1 MKPNFPSKQEWEKKR
16 EEEEEEGRK
25 RREENTN
32 TDVEEGG
39 RRRRLENEDEDERGK
54 YQKNCGTNSGSSFLI
69 EDILC
74 QGTKVS

>member
-1 MKPNFPSKQEWEKKR
+1 MRPNFPNKERWEKKI

-25 RREENTN
+25 RREENLN
-32 TDVEEGG
+32 TDVEEGK
-39 RRRRLENEDEDERGK
+39 RRRGEDEDEDERGK
-54 YQKNCGTNSGSSFLI
+54 YQRNSGTNTGSSFLI

>member
-1 MKPNFPSKQEWEKKR
+1 MRPIFPNKEKWEKKI

-25 RREENTN
+25 RREENMN
-32 TDVEEGG
+32 TDVEEG
-39 RRRRLENEDEDERGK
+39 RRRRGEDEDEDERGK
-54 YQKNCGTNSGSSFLI
+54 YQRNSGTNTGSSFLI